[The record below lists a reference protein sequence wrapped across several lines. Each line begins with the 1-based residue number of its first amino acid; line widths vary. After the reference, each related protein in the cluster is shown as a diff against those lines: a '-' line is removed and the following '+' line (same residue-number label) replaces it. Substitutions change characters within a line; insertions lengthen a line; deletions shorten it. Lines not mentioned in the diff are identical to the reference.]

1 MFSDS
6 MVTEFS
12 MASVD
17 VVPRLPLDRL
27 YLEVR
32 EMCKFDA
39 EQPFTLK
46 WLDDEGDPCA
56 IGSQMELDE
65 AIRLFELNKDLEIT
79 LHGTKNF

>member
-1 MFSDS
+1 
-6 MVTEFS
+6 MVTEFPT
-12 MASVD
+12 ASGD
-17 VVPRLPLDRL
+17 AVPRLPLDRL
-27 YLEVR
+27 YSEVR
-32 EMCKFDA
+32 EMCKFEA

-79 LHGTKNF
+79 LHGNKFLLP